1 MKDQFIPCEQALEL
15 KELNFNEPCFACYLT
30 DKFLNVEY
38 TKKQFHFHGQVASA
52 PLWQQ
57 AFDWFREVYGYEI
70 SIVKRTPTSYKFE
83 ISKLVTEGDDYF
95 FNDFSFSTFQ
105 EARFACLN
113 KLIELAKLEKT
124 V

>member
-1 MKDQFIPCEQALEL
+1 MDKQFIPYEQSLEL
-15 KELNFNEPCFACYLT
+15 KELGLIEPCFGFY
-30 DKFLNVEY
+30 DDYNVPIGGSY
-38 TKKQFHFHGQVASA
+38 PCLGNNRAT
-52 PLWQQ
+52 LWQQ